1 MPWSCQERISIER
14 RALPFGIAPMTDLFL
29 GVDAGGSHCR
39 VRVTDAEGRVLG
51 NAEGGPANTRMGI
64 GPLHERLLS
73 VTGEAL
79 RAAGI
84 PEQRWHEVA
93 AGMGIAGI
101 RRPGMSTAIAGL
113 DFPFA
118 GIALDSDAAIANLGA
133 HNGADGAILVLGT
146 GSIGFG
152 QVRGERFTVGGYGF
166 PISDEGSGAALGLSA
181 VRHALRALD
190 GRTKRTPLS
199 KEITERF
206 EHDTTRVI
214 AWMDQAVPADYAS
227 LAPLVMDYA
236 ERGDEIALSIVEDA
250 VLHVERF
257 IATIFARGAPRLA
270 LVGGLSTR
278 LRPWLRVRTAERLS
292 EPLGDPVSGALLLA
306 RGVG

>member
-1 MPWSCQERISIER
+1 MAE
-14 RALPFGIAPMTDLFL
+14 LFL

-39 VRVTDAEGRVLG
+39 VRVSDASGDILG
-51 NAEGGPANTRMGI
+51 SAEGGPANTNMGL
-64 GPLHERLLS
+64 GPLYERLLEVIS
-73 VTGEAL
+73 EAL
-79 RAAGI
+79 RAAGL

-101 RRPGMSTAIAGL
+101 RRPGMPAALAAL

-118 GIALDSDAAIANLGA
+118 SVAFDSDAAIANLGA
-133 HNGADGAILVLGT
+133 HGGADGAILVIGT

-152 QVRGERFTVGGYGF
+152 QINGHRFTVGGYGF

-181 VRHALRALD
+181 VRHALRSLD

-199 KEITERF
+199 ESITERF
-206 EHDTTRVI
+206 EHDTVRFI
-214 AWMDQAVPADYAS
+214 AWMDRAVPADYAS
-227 LAPLVMDYA
+227 FAPLVMGYA
-236 ERGDEIALSIVEDA
+236 EGGDEIALSIVEDA

-257 IATIFARGAPRLA
+257 ITTILNHGVPRLA
-270 LVGGLSTR
+270 LVGGLAMR

-292 EPLGDPVSGALLLA
+292 EPLGDAVSGALLLA
-306 RGVG
+306 RGITSA